1 MKFKFAV
8 LICAAILLLFGGQS
22 LFAGVTGKI
31 AGKVTDAA
39 TGEGLLGTSV
49 MIEGTNMGNMAGLD
63 GSYFILNVP
72 PGTYNL
78 KASLIGYQSMTV
90 TNVRVIVDVTNE
102 VNFKLNASA
111 VEVEGIVVTGERPV
125 IEKTITSNLRNIGS
139 EQIQAM
145 PVKQMEEVLNAQ
157 VGFVTRNQEMHVR
170 GGRAGEVLYIV
181 DGVETRDPI
190 GGLGLV
196 KPGMDVTSAS
206 VEEIQIL
213 KGGFDAEYGNVQS
226 AAINIVTKE
235 GSPKLTQ
242 GHIELLTDDFGS
254 HSLNK
259 YSFNGDR
266 LEVNLSGPEPVLTQ
280 FILPIFGIKFTGD
293 KLTYF
298 LGGDVYKTD
307 TYMDVNK
314 FATPTTQKRFRVD
327 NFLGFDIPERM
338 RNSYTTTL
346 KLAYKAAP
354 DKKLIFSYKGTWDRY
369 TLFFDPTSETRG
381 DISVWTY
388 RYTPSTLAQ
397 FDDKSSLLSLRFTHN
412 VSKSSFYEV
421 TLSRFSNDL
430 LMAPG
435 DPNTAGAHLTP
446 GDFVF
451 YEDWEDYTDYNKN
464 GIWDPAETFVDLN
477 GNGKYDM
484 GEPFSD
490 TQEGKNAIW
499 DPGEPFIDKDGD
511 GKYNPQNDYF
521 VRQLHDMDSKGRW
534 NNAEY
539 FKDTDSNGVLDP
551 NRMRQAYGAA
561 GVDEE
566 EPYWDG
572 DIILGEPFTDRNSD
586 GIYED
591 TIDGFVSTADPFDP
605 NNQDKS
611 GNGIY
616 DGPLTLPSAWNY
628 QDINRNG
635 RYDPG
640 EPCVP
645 FKDLN
650 GNGIYDQPNGQWDP
664 GESYADKNGN
674 GRWDYRDGFY
684 DRGYERR
691 VYYSNR
697 KSQRITLKFDFT
709 NQVTKEHQIKTG
721 LQIERDKLHLTDI
734 RYPYYKY
741 DGIPDGGPWP
751 DHGIFRDIYT
761 RRPVLGAYYIQDKI
775 EYGAMIAKLGLRY
788 DFFIQSKDVTGIAV
802 DSSENPTQTPIQ
814 ATRSKFSPRL
824 GVSYPITDKAKVYF
838 NYGYFYQLPELRYM
852 YARTTQGT
860 FALKVYG
867 NYNLDFMK
875 QIQYEIGVQYAV
887 SEDYK
892 LDVAGFYKDYYGQLN
907 TDQIRQGGQTW
918 EVYENLDYARARGV
932 EFQLDRRPVGYIS
945 GYLNYQYAFAFGKS
959 SAEVSNYYMR
969 FEQGDIPIQEFPL
982 DWDVRHQITLSLD
995 LRVRPKDHPK
1005 MFGIKVPD
1013 SWGVNVLWKYSSG
1026 FPFNPDQSLPG
1037 IHLTGMTTKP
1047 LPNSKRMP
1055 SNSNVDMRFYK
1066 DFSIWKLDYS
1076 FILWIN
1082 NLFDQENVYDV
1093 WGNTGRSTTAQ
1104 NALNSE
1110 VGGGTIILPGREID
1124 QNPVY
1129 YGPGRNI
1136 RMGISVNF

>member
-1 MKFKFAV
+1 MKFKVSVF
-8 LICAAILLLFGGQS
+8 IIAALFLFFGGTS

-39 TGEGLLGTSV
+39 TGEGLIGTSI
-49 MIEGTNMGNMAGLD
+49 MIEGTNMGNMAGPD

-72 PGTYNL
+72 PGTYNI
-78 KASLIGYQSMTV
+78 KASLIGYQSMTI
-90 TNVRVIVDVTNE
+90 TTVRIIVDVTTE

-111 VEVEGIVVTGERPV
+111 VEVEGIVVTGERPA

-139 EQIQAM
+139 EQIQSM

-170 GGRAGEVLYIV
+170 GGRAGEVQYIV
-181 DGVETRDPI
+181 DGVETRDLL

-226 AAINIVTKE
+226 AAVNIVTKE

-242 GHIELLTDDFGS
+242 GHMEFLTDDFGS
-254 HSLNK
+254 SSLNK
-259 YSFNGDR
+259 SSFNGDR
-266 LEVNLSGPEPVLTQ
+266 LEMNLSGPEPLLTQ
-280 FILPIFGIKFTGD
+280 YLLPIFGIKFTGD

-298 LGGDVYKTD
+298 LGGDVYKTN

-314 FATPTTQKRFRVD
+314 FATSKTQKRFRID
-327 NFLGFDIPERM
+327 NFLGLDIPERM

-388 RYTPSTLAQ
+388 RYTPSTLPQ
-397 FDDKSSLLSLRFTHN
+397 FVDKSSLFRLAFTHN

-421 TLSRFSNDL
+421 NLSQYSNDL

-435 DPNTAGAHLTP
+435 DPYNPGGYLTP
-446 GDFVF
+446 GDFIF
-451 YEDWEDYTDYNKN
+451 YTDWEEYTDVNKN
-464 GIWDPAETFVDLN
+464 GKWDSAEPYIDLN
-477 GNGKYDM
+477 GNEKYDM

-490 TQEGKNAIW
+490 VNTGKNGLW
-499 DPGEPFIDKDGD
+499 DPGEPFLDGD
-511 GKYNPQNDYF
+511 GDGIYNPSGGRDYF
-521 VRQLHDMDSKGRW
+521 IPQLHDMDSKGRW
-534 NNAEY
+534 NNAEI

-551 NRMRQAYGAA
+551 KRMRQAYGTA
-561 GVDEE
+561 GVDEG

-572 DIILGEPFTDRNSD
+572 DIILGEPFTDVNTD

-591 TIDGFVSTADPFDP
+591 TIDRF
-605 NNQDKS
+605 QDLS

-616 DGPLTLPSAWNY
+616 DGPTTLPSAWNY

-645 FKDLN
+645 FQDLN
-650 GNGIYDQPNGQWDP
+650 GNGIYDRPNSQWDP
-664 GESYADKNGN
+664 GEPYADKNGN
-674 GRWDYRDGFY
+674 ARWDYVDGFY

-697 KSQRITLKFDFT
+697 KSTVLSLKFDFT
-709 NQVTKEHQIKTG
+709 TQMTKEHQVKTG

-734 RYPYYKY
+734 RYPYYVY
-741 DGIPDGGPWP
+741 DGMPDGGPWP
-751 DHGIFRDIYT
+751 DHGIFRDYYT
-761 RRPVLGAYYIQDKI
+761 RRPVRGAYYVQDKI
-775 EYGAMIAKLGLRY
+775 EYGAMIAKLGFRY
-788 DFFIQSKDVTGIAV
+788 DFFIQSADVRAIAT
-802 DSSENPTQTPIQ
+802 DSSENPTQTAIQ
-814 ATRSKFSPRL
+814 STRSKFSPRL

-860 FALKVYG
+860 TALKVYG
-867 NYNLDFMK
+867 NYNLDYQK
-875 QIQYEIGVQYAV
+875 LIQYEIGVQYAMT
-887 SEDYK
+887 EDYK
-892 LDVAGFYKDYYGQLN
+892 LDIAGFYKDYYGQLN
-907 TDQIRQGGQTW
+907 TDQMRKGGQTW
-918 EVYENLDYARARGV
+918 EVYENLDYARARGIEV
-932 EFQLDRRPVGYIS
+932 QLDKRPVGYIS
-945 GYLNYQYAFAFGKS
+945 GYLNYQYAFAYGKS
-959 SAEVSNYYMR
+959 SAEVSNYYAR
-969 FEQGDIPIQEFPL
+969 FEEGDIPIQEFPL

-995 LRVRPKDHPK
+995 LRVGPKDRPKI
-1005 MFGIKVPD
+1005 FGIKVPE

-1026 FPFNPDQSLPG
+1026 FPFSPDQSLPG
-1037 IHLTGMTTKP
+1037 IHLAGRTAKP
-1047 LPNSKRMP
+1047 LTNSKRMP
-1055 SNSNVDMRFYK
+1055 ANSNVDLRFYK
-1066 DFSIWKLDYS
+1066 DLRIWKLDYS
-1076 FILWIN
+1076 FIVWVN
-1082 NLFDQENVYDV
+1082 NLFDKKNIYDV
-1093 WGNTGRSTTAQ
+1093 YGSTGRPTTAQ
-1104 NALNSE
+1104 NELNSE
-1110 VGGGTIILPGREID
+1110 IEGPVILPGREID

-1136 RMGISVNF
+1136 RMGVSFNF